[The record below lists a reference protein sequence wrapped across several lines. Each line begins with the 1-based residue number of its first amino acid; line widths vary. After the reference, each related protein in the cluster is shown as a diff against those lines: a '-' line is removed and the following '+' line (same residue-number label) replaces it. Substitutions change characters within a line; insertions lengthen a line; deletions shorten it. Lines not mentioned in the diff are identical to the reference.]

1 MALRPKH
8 RREIRDLLRVLLDDK
23 VWTPTHTDRLLGIV
37 RAARTDVADEI
48 ESYVAR
54 DAAEARKAQAVIKND
69 LRRKMREVDALRDSM
84 QDLHAKVY
92 TVLEALIDL
101 PMLKARIEDADGNW
115 TIDPSLISDKDAKV
129 ALQAINA
136 VLRVTGANAP
146 VKQEITTTEGSVF
159 ELPAWEV
166 EEIQE

>member
-1 MALRPKH
+1 
-8 RREIRDLLRVLLDDK
+8 
-23 VWTPTHTDRLLGIV
+23 
-37 RAARTDVADEI
+37 
-48 ESYVAR
+48 
-54 DAAEARKAQAVIKND
+54 
-69 LRRKMREVDALRDSM
+69 
-84 QDLHAKVY
+84 
-92 TVLEALIDL
+92 VLEALIDL
-101 PMLKARIEDADGNW
+101 PMLKARIEDEDGNW

-166 EEIQE
+166 SEIPEDES